1 MTAILGLTAC
11 QKQEIETRTDDM
23 PAANVPESDP
33 EESAEDAYKEYACYT
48 EEMEN
53 MVDEI
58 CEKYGLSKLSN
69 CHLDISYSD
78 ICSKTGVGELCLDS
92 ENVKNDILCGY
103 LYDDGSF
110 LFEGNI
116 TMRGSKVYDA
126 GYQFARSVK
135 GTFNTSYLNLGNF
148 TERNVRKYTT
158 KKGVDVFFL
167 CHADINPSIIAEREN
182 SFIVI
187 SGLGDLLDVADVN
200 DEGLEMLA
208 DAFDFAAI
216 P

>member
-33 EESAEDAYKEYACYT
+33 EGSAEDAYKEYACYT

-135 GTFNTSYLNLGNF
+135 GTFNTSYLNLGDF

-158 KKGVDVFFL
+158 KKRGRCIFSVS
-167 CHADINPSIIAEREN
+167 CGHQSIHNRRAGKFVYRNQRTGRFTGCCRRE
-182 SFIVI
+182 
-187 SGLGDLLDVADVN
+187 
-200 DEGLEMLA
+200 
-208 DAFDFAAI
+208 
-216 P
+216 

>member
-1 MTAILGLTAC
+1 M
-11 QKQEIETRTDDM
+11 
-23 PAANVPESDP
+23 
-33 EESAEDAYKEYACYT
+33 
-48 EEMEN
+48 
-53 MVDEI
+53 
-58 CEKYGLSKLSN
+58 
-69 CHLDISYSD
+69 
-78 ICSKTGVGELCLDS
+78 
-92 ENVKNDILCGY
+92 
-103 LYDDGSF
+103 
-110 LFEGNI
+110 
-116 TMRGSKVYDA
+116 
-126 GYQFARSVK
+126 
-135 GTFNTSYLNLGNF
+135 
-148 TERNVRKYTT
+148 RKYTT